1 MSAVVASGHS
11 GMTATMATSPV
22 EMSARVLADSRKRP
36 MKALAEAIWNA
47 LDVGAD
53 HVTVDFEFADFEELK
68 TITVVDDGEG
78 MNLEQAR
85 LGFGEYGDSWK
96 RRIDARTH
104 NGRSIHGQRGQ
115 GRYDILHLGQS
126 AKWTSVAVQLDG
138 TLGAIEV
145 DLQATNARVYDDS
158 GPVPHEGPTGTT
170 LRIANVVSQAD
181 KELNRPEL
189 VESLAADFALYL
201 RQYPDVEIRVNGVLI
216 DPSAQHLPPIDILIT
231 ADGLD
236 DAVTVTFIEWKQK
249 LKGTQRIYLCD
260 VNGAALLDIPAEL
273 PSRDILFTAYV
284 CWDGFKHED
293 TSAILAILGGDDQGA
308 KVLEA
313 GREAVREQLRQRD
326 LERRAEAVE
335 DFKAEKSYPYS
346 AEPKTAPER
355 VIRKAFDIVASAAT
369 PVLATMDVEQR
380 RFSMQLMRVAVE
392 TDPSAVQKVMR
403 EVLRLPEDRIQ
414 EMASLFERTTLERII
429 TSSHSILNRLDFLAG
444 LRTIVFDAEAQKA
457 TTERR
462 QLHKI
467 LERES
472 WLFGDEWT
480 LTASDE
486 TLRRVLVK
494 HLTAL
499 GEDVEYTDV
508 MPKSQAEGAV
518 LIPDLVLSGSASSY
532 SKSREYLVVEL
543 KRPAVTLGKPE
554 LDQIE
559 AYANAITED
568 IQFNQLDVTWTF
580 WLIGK
585 GYDNYIERKLRAPGK
600 PHGCAILVEEYRV
613 FVRSWAEV
621 LDDAEHRHQ
630 YLKDA
635 LAATSDEDAGL
646 DYLNR
651 VHRDLLPEVAK
662 RPVPK
667 GREEDHAESDAPSA
681 R

>member
-1 MSAVVASGHS
+1 
-11 GMTATMATSPV
+11 MTAGMSTSPV
-22 EMSARVLADSRKRP
+22 AMSARVLSDSRKRP

-53 HVTVDFEFADFEELK
+53 HVTVDFEFTEYQALK

-78 MNLEQAR
+78 MSLEQAR

-96 RRIDARTH
+96 NRIDARTH
-104 NGRSIHGQRGQ
+104 NGRSVHGQRGQ

-138 TLGAIEV
+138 KLGAIEV
-145 DLQATNARVYDDS
+145 DLQATNATVYNDS
-158 GPVPHEGPTGTT
+158 GPVPHDGPTGTT
-170 LRIANVVSQAD
+170 LRVANVGPQAD

-189 VESLAADFALYL
+189 AESLAADFALYL
-201 RQYPDVEIRVNGVLI
+201 RQYPDVEIRVRDVLI
-216 DPSAQHLPPIDILIT
+216 DPSSQHLPPVDIPVSV
-231 ADGLD
+231 DGLD
-236 DAVTVTFIEWKQK
+236 DTVTVTFIEWKK
-249 LKGTQRIYLCD
+249 RLKGTQRIYLCD
-260 VNGAALLDIPAEL
+260 ANGAALLDISAEL
-273 PSRDILFTAYV
+273 PSRDIPFTAYV
-284 CWDGFKHED
+284 CWDGFKNQD

-308 KVLEA
+308 KVLEV
-313 GREAVREQLRQRD
+313 GREVLREQLRQRD

-346 AEPKTAPER
+346 AEPKTTPER

-369 PVLATMDVEQR
+369 PVLENMDVEQR

-392 TDPSAVQKVMR
+392 TDPSAVQKVLR
-403 EVLRLPEDRIQ
+403 EVLRLPEDRIH
-414 EMASLFERTTLERII
+414 EMASLFERTTLEQII

-457 TTERR
+457 TAERR

-494 HLTAL
+494 HLAAL
-499 GEDVEYTDV
+499 GEDVEYADV
-508 MPKSQAEGAV
+508 MPKSQAEGDL

-543 KRPAVTLGKPE
+543 KRPSVTLGKPE

-559 AYANAITED
+559 AYANAITDD
-568 IQFNQLDVTWTF
+568 IQFSQVDVTWTF

-585 GYDNYIERKLRAPGK
+585 DYNNYVDRKLHTPGN
-600 PHGCAILVEEYRV
+600 PHGCALIAPEYRV

-621 LDDAEHRHQ
+621 LGDAEHRHQ

-651 VHRDLLPEVAK
+651 VHRDLIPEVVK
-662 RPVPK
+662 RPVST
-667 GREEDHAESDAPSA
+667 ESEAVHAESEPLSV

>member
-1 MSAVVASGHS
+1 
-11 GMTATMATSPV
+11 MATRPV
-22 EMSARVLADSRKRP
+22 EMSARVLTDSRKRP

-53 HVTVDFEFADFEELK
+53 HVTVDFEFTDLEALK

-78 MNLEQAR
+78 MNLETAR
-85 LGFGEYGDSWK
+85 IGFDEYGDSWK

-126 AKWTSVAVQLDG
+126 AKWTSVAVQVDG
-138 TLGAIEV
+138 SLGVIEV
-145 DLQATNARVYDDS
+145 DLQETNPRMYGDS
-158 GPVPHEGPTGTT
+158 GPSPHDGPTGTT
-170 LRIANVVSQAD
+170 LRVANITAQAD
-181 KELNRPEL
+181 NELNRPEL
-189 VESLAADFALYL
+189 AESLAADFALYL
-201 RQYPDVEIRVNGVLI
+201 RQYPDVEIRVRGILV
-216 DPSAQHLPPIDILIT
+216 DPSSQHLPPVDLPVNV
-231 ADGLD
+231 DGLD
-236 DAVTVTFIEWKQK
+236 DTVTVTFIEWKKK
-249 LKGTQRIYLCD
+249 LKGTQHIYLCD
-260 VNGAALLDIPAEL
+260 ENGAALLDIPAEL
-273 PSRDILFTAYV
+273 PSRDITFTAYV
-284 CWDGFKHED
+284 CWDGFKNQD
-293 TSAILAILGGDDQGA
+293 TSATLAILGGDDLGA

-335 DFKAEKSYPYS
+335 DFKAEKTYPYE
-346 AEPKTAPER
+346 AEPRTAPER
-355 VIRKAFDIVASAAT
+355 VIRKAFDIVATAAT
-369 PVLATMDVEQR
+369 PVLEKMDVEQR
-380 RFSMQLMRVAVE
+380 RFSMKLMRVAVE
-392 TDPSAVQKVMR
+392 TDPSAVQKVLR
-403 EVLRLPEDRIQ
+403 EVLRLPEERIQ

-429 TSSHSILNRLDFLAG
+429 ISSHSILNRLDFLAG

-494 HLTAL
+494 HLTSL
-499 GEDVEYTDV
+499 GEDVEYADV

-532 SKSREYLVVEL
+532 AKSREYLVVEL
-543 KRPAVTLGKPE
+543 KRPGVTLGKPE

-559 AYANAITED
+559 AYANAITDD

-585 GYDNYIERKLRAPGK
+585 DYDDYVDRKLHTPGH
-600 PHGCAILVEEYRV
+600 PHGCALIAPKYRV

-651 VHRDLLPEVAK
+651 VHQDLIPDVAK
-662 RPVPK
+662 RPVV
-667 GREEDHAESDAPSA
+667 D
-681 R
+681 

>member
-1 MSAVVASGHS
+1 MTEAV
-11 GMTATMATSPV
+11 V
-22 EMSARVLADSRKRP
+22 EMSARVLTDARKRP

-53 HVTVDFEFADFEELK
+53 HVTVDFEFTELEALK
-68 TITVVDDGEG
+68 TITVADDGEG
-78 MNLEQAR
+78 MSLQQAR
-85 LGFGEYGDSWK
+85 QGFGEYGDSWK

-104 NGRSIHGQRGQ
+104 NGRSVHGQRGQ

-126 AKWTSVAVQLDG
+126 AKWSSVATQIDG
-138 TLGAIEV
+138 SLGLIEV
-145 DLQATNARVYDDS
+145 DLQATNPRSYDDS
-158 GPVPHEGPTGTT
+158 GPTPHDGPTGTT
-170 LRIANVVSQAD
+170 LRVANVTQQAD
-181 KELNRPEL
+181 TELNRPEL
-189 VESLAADFALYL
+189 TESLAADFALYL
-201 RQYPDVEIRVNGVLI
+201 RQYPDVEIRVRGVLV
-216 DPSAQHLPPIDILIT
+216 DPSSQHLPPVDIPLSIE
-231 ADGLD
+231 GLD
-236 DAVTVTFIEWKQK
+236 DPATVTFIEWKKK
-249 LKGTQRIYLCD
+249 LKGTQHIYLCD
-260 VNGAALLDIPAEL
+260 GNGAALLDRPAEL

-284 CWDGFKHED
+284 CWDGFKDQD
-293 TSAILAILGGDDQGA
+293 TSATVAILGGDGLGA

-313 GREAVREQLRQRD
+313 GRDAVREHLRQRD

-335 DFKAEKSYPYS
+335 DFKAEQSYPFE
-346 AEPKTAPER
+346 AEPKNAPER
-355 VIRKAFDIVASAAT
+355 VIRKAFDIVATAAT
-369 PVLATMDVEQR
+369 PVLEKMDVEQR
-380 RFSMQLMRVAVE
+380 RFSMKLMRVAVE
-392 TDPSAVQKVMR
+392 TDPSAVQKVLR
-403 EVLRLPEDRIQ
+403 EVLRLPEERIQ
-414 EMASLFERTTLERII
+414 EMASLFERTTLENII

-494 HLTAL
+494 HLVAL
-499 GEDVEYTDV
+499 GEDVEYADA
-508 MPKSQAEGAV
+508 MPQSQAEGSV
-518 LIPDLVLSGSASSY
+518 LIPDLVLSASASSY

-543 KRPAVTLGKPE
+543 KRPALTLGKAE

-559 AYANAITED
+559 AYAIAITED
-568 IQFNQLDVTWTF
+568 IQFNQVEVTWTF

-585 GYDNYIERKLRAPGK
+585 DYNNYVDLKLRTHGNPR
-600 PHGCAILVEEYRV
+600 GCALIAPNYRI

-646 DYLNR
+646 EYLNR
-651 VHRDLLPEVAK
+651 VHRDLIPDVVK
-662 RPVPK
+662 RPASD
-667 GREEDHAESDAPSA
+667 GLQEDQAGADTALEK
-681 R
+681 

>member
-1 MSAVVASGHS
+1 V
-11 GMTATMATSPV
+11 
-22 EMSARVLADSRKRP
+22 R
-36 MKALAEAIWNA
+36 
-47 LDVGAD
+47 
-53 HVTVDFEFADFEELK
+53 
-68 TITVVDDGEG
+68 
-78 MNLEQAR
+78 
-85 LGFGEYGDSWK
+85 
-96 RRIDARTH
+96 
-104 NGRSIHGQRGQ
+104 
-115 GRYDILHLGQS
+115 
-126 AKWTSVAVQLDG
+126 
-138 TLGAIEV
+138 
-145 DLQATNARVYDDS
+145 
-158 GPVPHEGPTGTT
+158 
-170 LRIANVVSQAD
+170 
-181 KELNRPEL
+181 
-189 VESLAADFALYL
+189 
-201 RQYPDVEIRVNGVLI
+201 GVLV
-216 DPSAQHLPPIDILIT
+216 DPSSQHLPPVDIPVTIE
-231 ADGLD
+231 GLD
-236 DAVTVTFIEWKQK
+236 DADVTVTFIEWKRK
-249 LKGTQRIYLCD
+249 LRGTQHIYLCD
-260 VNGAALLDIPAEL
+260 GNGAALLDIPAEL
-273 PSRDILFTAYV
+273 PSRDIIFTAYV
-284 CWDGFKHED
+284 CWDGFKYQD
-293 TSAILAILGGDDQGA
+293 TSATLAILGGDDLGA

-326 LERRAEAVE
+326 LERRAEAVA
-335 DFKAEKSYPYS
+335 DFKAEKTYPYE

-355 VIRKAFDIVASAAT
+355 IIRKAFDIVATAAT
-369 PVLATMDVEQR
+369 PVLEKMDVEQR

-392 TDPSAVQKVMR
+392 TDPSAVQKVLR
-403 EVLRLPEDRIQ
+403 EVLRLPEERIQ

-494 HLTAL
+494 HLAAL
-499 GEDVEYTDV
+499 GEDVEYADA
-508 MPKSQAEGAV
+508 MPQSLAEGSV
-518 LIPDLVLSGSASSY
+518 LIPDMVLSASASSY

-559 AYANAITED
+559 AYAIAITED

-580 WLIGK
+580 WLIGTD
-585 GYDNYIERKLRAPGK
+585 YNNYVDLKLRTPGN
-600 PHGCAILVEEYRV
+600 PRGCALIAPNYRV

-651 VHRDLLPEVAK
+651 VHRDLIPDVVK
-662 RPVPK
+662 RPASD
-667 GREEDHAESDAPSA
+667 ELQEDQTGTDAASEK
-681 R
+681 